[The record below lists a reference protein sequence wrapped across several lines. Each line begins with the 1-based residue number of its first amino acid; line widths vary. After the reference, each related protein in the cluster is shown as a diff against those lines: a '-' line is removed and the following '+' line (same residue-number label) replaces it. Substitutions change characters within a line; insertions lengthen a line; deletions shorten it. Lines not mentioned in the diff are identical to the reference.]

1 MPWIPEL
8 FSAPVLQRMQDKW
21 RHDLVTVPFFNGLLA
36 GEFDALLGSFAGQP
50 ELHHPIRG
58 RVRGAR
64 AFEEYV
70 IETSAWLRERNV
82 SVENVEHVV
91 AERRGFVEVV
101 LHLDGQVGR
110 IGVPVAVVSDRRSDG
125 RIDELRMYFSSWPLT
140 GRHAH
145 RPPLLQPDPEL
156 RASNVVAEYQRALL
170 AGDVE
175 AIVAAFEPDGYA
187 REPAGGQYIHR
198 GPEDLRDFYER
209 LFANAGG
216 VSLEHCTLIC
226 DQRVCAVE
234 YNALRWGKTELP
246 PQAGIAVYV
255 RGQSGKLAAVR
266 VYDDVDWPF
275 SSRAV
280 AGSVPTPAFSVEVI
294 TLPVSDVDRAVR
306 FYVDQIGFAL
316 DVDYAPTEAFR
327 VVQLTPPG
335 SRCSIQI
342 GVGLTDA
349 PAGSVRNTY
358 LVVTDLEA
366 TRSRLLEHGITV
378 GEIRHK
384 TPIGSWDGGFAP
396 GPDPERR
403 DYASFAD
410 FSDPDGNSWT
420 LQERGFRAA

>member
-1 MPWIPEL
+1 
-8 FSAPVLQRMQDKW
+8 
-21 RHDLVTVPFFNGLLA
+21 
-36 GEFDALLGSFAGQP
+36 
-50 ELHHPIRG
+50 
-58 RVRGAR
+58 
-64 AFEEYV
+64 
-70 IETSAWLRERNV
+70 
-82 SVENVEHVV
+82 
-91 AERRGFVEVV
+91 
-101 LHLDGQVGR
+101 
-110 IGVPVAVVSDRRSDG
+110 
-125 RIDELRMYFSSWPLT
+125 
-140 GRHAH
+140 
-145 RPPLLQPDPEL
+145 
-156 RASNVVAEYQRALL
+156 
-170 AGDVE
+170 
-175 AIVAAFEPDGYA
+175 
-187 REPAGGQYIHR
+187 
-198 GPEDLRDFYER
+198 
-209 LFANAGG
+209 
-216 VSLEHCTLIC
+216 
-226 DQRVCAVE
+226 
-234 YNALRWGKTELP
+234 LRWGKTELP

-316 DVDYAPTEAFR
+316 DVDHAPTEAFR

-366 TRSRLLEHGITV
+366 TRSRLLEHGIAV

-396 GPDPERR
+396 GLDPERG
-403 DYASFAD
+403 DYASVAD
-410 FSDPDGNSWT
+410 FSDPDGNSWI
-420 LQERGFRAA
+420 LQERGFQPA